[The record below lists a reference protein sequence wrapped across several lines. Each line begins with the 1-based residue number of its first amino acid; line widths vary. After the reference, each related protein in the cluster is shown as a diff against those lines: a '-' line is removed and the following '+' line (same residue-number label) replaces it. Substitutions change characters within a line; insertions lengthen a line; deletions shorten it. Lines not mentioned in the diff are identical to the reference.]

1 MNLNPSEL
9 ADDPPP
15 AWPLSLLINVTSL
28 QARADLDR
36 EDVNVAG
43 VYRVD
48 LDFDAAEH
56 QTLAKRASMAL
67 DIFHSSVAI
76 AVLDDFCIT
85 VINPQDR
92 AEVAQDPEH
101 EDYSESD
108 SGVAYKM
115 RDVPF

>member
-1 MNLNPSEL
+1 MIENANEL
-9 ADDPPP
+9 DDNPPP

-28 QARADLDR
+28 QPRTDLDS
-36 EDVNVAG
+36 EDVDVAG

-67 DIFHSSVAI
+67 DVFHSSVAI
-76 AVLDDFCIT
+76 AVLDDFSIT

-92 AEVAQDPEH
+92 TEVDQDPEH
-101 EDYSESD
+101 DDYSESD

>member
-1 MNLNPSEL
+1 MIENSHEL
-9 ADDPPP
+9 ADDSSP

-28 QARADLDR
+28 QARADLDH
-36 EDVNVAG
+36 EDVDVAG

-48 LDFDAAEH
+48 LDFYAAEH
-56 QTLAKRASMAL
+56 QTLAKRVSMAL
-67 DIFHSSVAI
+67 DVFHSSVAI
-76 AVLDDFCIT
+76 TMLDDFRIT

-92 AEVAQDPEH
+92 AVVDQDPEH
-101 EDYSESD
+101 DDYSESN